1 MIITIMGYGKG
12 KTESAIGCTVRALA
26 NHEKVLFV
34 QFLKDGKSSEVDFL
48 NKYSDITF
56 MYIPWDKISLPSNV
70 NEVDKEKFNLFL
82 DEIITELYRN
92 KYGLVVLDEVL
103 PAIDLGLMSFDEL
116 IDIISIPSE
125 VDENSSTDFYLT
137 GRARSH
143 KLREE
148 VRKLSDICSDAY
160 CKKHCFDTY
169 CKSCDNTFP
178 YYFKYCP
185 QCGSV
190 LEISKPSKK
199 GRDY

>member
-48 NKYSDITF
+48 NKYSGITF

-70 NEVDKEKFNLFL
+70 NKVDKEKFNLFL
-82 DEIITELYRN
+82 DEVVTELYRN
-92 KYGLVVLDEVL
+92 KYGLIVLDEVL
-103 PAIDLGLMSFDEL
+103 PAIDLGLMNFDEL
-116 IDIISIPSE
+116 IDILSIPKE
-125 VDENSSTDFYLT
+125 IDENSSTDFYLT

-143 KLREE
+143 KLRED
-148 VRKLSDICSDAY
+148 VRKLSDICSDVY

-190 LEISKPSKK
+190 LKISKPSKK

>member
-1 MIITIMGYGKG
+1 MLISIMGYGKG

-34 QFLKDGKSSEVDFL
+34 QFLKDGKSLEVSFL
-48 NKYSDITF
+48 NKYSNIKF
-56 MYIPWDKISLPSNV
+56 LYIPWDKISLPSNV
-70 NEVDKEKFNLFL
+70 DKIDKEKFNSFL
-82 DEIITELYRN
+82 EDVMAELYGN
-92 KYGLVVLDEVL
+92 KYDLVVLDEVL
-103 PAIDLGLMSFDEL
+103 PAIDLGLMSFEKL
-116 IDIISIPSE
+116 KTIVSIPKE
-125 VDENSSTDFYLT
+125 VHKDNLTDFYLT

-143 KLREE
+143 KLREN
-148 VRKLSDICSDAY
+148 VRKLSDICSDVY

-185 QCGSV
+185 QCGNI